1 MGTEETIM
9 ISYFKADSREGE
21 ALLHASRE
29 RMAGALLRG
38 HPVGLLKCRNTK

>member
-21 ALLHASRE
+21 ALLHAC
-29 RMAGALLRG
+29 GAIRS
-38 HPVGLLKCRNTK
+38 GLLKCRNTK